1 MTLAIQHCE
10 TRNIGTNY
18 AKGTENWNSP
28 RNKNNL
34 VPQSLPLLL
43 KLEIIDSPSTVFLG
57 QILQKLIVVLF
68 LRCFE
73 NYDFFE
79 VFAKA
84 KDDVLD
90 LLLELQ
96 YLKFFQA

>member
-1 MTLAIQHCE
+1 M
-10 TRNIGTNY
+10 N
-18 AKGTENWNSP
+18 KKNSP

-34 VPQSLPLLL
+34 VPQSLPLFL
-43 KLEIIDSPSTVFLG
+43 KLEIVDSPSTVFLG

-68 LRCFE
+68 IGCFE

-79 VFAKA
+79 VLAKV

-96 YLKFFQA
+96 YLEFFQA